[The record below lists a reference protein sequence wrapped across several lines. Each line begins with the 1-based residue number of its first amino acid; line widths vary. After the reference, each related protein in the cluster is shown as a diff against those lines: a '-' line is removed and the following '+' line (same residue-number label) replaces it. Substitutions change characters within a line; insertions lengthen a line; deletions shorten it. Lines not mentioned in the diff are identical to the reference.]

1 MEVPVDAFMNTS
13 LQIPI
18 WMETSILDPVQHDD
32 AQCPLVPR
40 KPTGD
45 QDTFQ
50 DRTSTTFMEFVEQQ
64 FIPEY
69 VMKRRVAGRAHFQ
82 AILKHILPPHRIVR
96 AFGADKETPR
106 VRLSAVP
113 GWPYLDTSRLG
124 DVTLEK
130 IQQLIH
136 AALTHG
142 YSAQTVT
149 HMRNVIRAIFCF
161 AIECGYYAGT
171 NPASLAAAP
180 KIDRK
185 RGRPSLTLEELKQVI
200 KLMRHPEKDI
210 ALFALLTG
218 MNVAEICGLKWQ
230 YVNLSNDRRV
240 VDDDVLP
247 SRSIAVRLQNYRGE
261 FRPVAAARKRLITV
275 QEPLLSVLHDLK
287 ARTPF
292 TGRNH
297 FVISSRAGTA
307 INPDNVAIRRL
318 KSIGKILNLPW
329 LSWKVFRRT
338 RDALIAQIGRHF
350 NRELERVLPLRCA
363 S

>member
-1 MEVPVDAFMNTS
+1 MAVEVDALMNAS
-13 LQIPI
+13 LQLPI
-18 WMETSILDPVQHDD
+18 WKGASILEPVQHEDL
-32 AQCPLVPR
+32 QCTLAPGDL
-40 KPTGD
+40 TGD

-50 DRTSTTFMEFVEQQ
+50 DGTSTSFMEFVEQH

-69 VMKRRVAGRAHFQ
+69 VMKKRVAGRAHFQ
-82 AILKHILPPHRIVR
+82 AILKHILPPERIAR
-96 AFGADKETPR
+96 AFGADKETLR

-113 GWPYLDTSRLG
+113 GWPYLDTSHLS

-130 IQQLIH
+130 IQHLIH
-136 AALTHG
+136 AALAHG

-149 HMRNVIRAIFCF
+149 HMRNVIRVIFSF
-161 AIECGYYAGT
+161 AIECRYCSGT
-171 NPASLAAAP
+171 NPACLVTAP

-185 RGRPSLTLEELKQVI
+185 RGPALTLEQLKQVI
-200 KLMRHPEKDI
+200 QLMRHPERDI

-230 YVNLSNDRRV
+230 YVNLSNDRHI
-240 VDDDVLP
+240 VDDDVIP
-247 SRSIAVRLQNYRGE
+247 PRCIAVRLQNYRGE
-261 FRPVAAARKRLITV
+261 FRPVAAARRRLITV

-287 ARTPF
+287 SRMPF

-307 INPDNVAIRRL
+307 INPDNVALRRL
-318 KSIGKILNLPW
+318 KSIGKMLSLPW

-338 RDALIAQIGRHF
+338 RDALITECGRHF
-350 NRELERVLPLRCA
+350 NRELERVLPLIRVG
-363 S
+363 